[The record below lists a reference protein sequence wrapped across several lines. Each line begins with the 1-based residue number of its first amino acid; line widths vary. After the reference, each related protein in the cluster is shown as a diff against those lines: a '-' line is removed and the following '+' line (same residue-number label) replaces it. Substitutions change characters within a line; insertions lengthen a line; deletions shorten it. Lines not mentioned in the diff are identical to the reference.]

1 MQELRDIKITDYLPH
16 RPPFLLI
23 DAVEEYVPCQ
33 KLVAIKRVTADERML
48 VGDNQGNFYFPETL
62 VSEAAAQAVLL
73 FARLNGLEDCGAGAV
88 FVLTKIEAEFFK
100 KAGVGDCLH
109 VTVEKIRRFGQGG
122 YADVEVKVGKELAAK
137 VSIFFGL
144 LKE

>member
-23 DAVEEYVPCQ
+23 DAVAEYVPCQ

-73 FARLNGLEDCGAGAV
+73 FAGLNGSEQGGVRALFG
-88 FVLTKIEAEFFK
+88 LTKIEAEFFHRIF
-100 KAGVGDCLH
+100 VGDCLQ
-109 VTVEKIRRFGQGG
+109 VIVEKVRRLGQGG
-122 YADVEVKVGKELAAK
+122 YADVKIEVGGELAAS